1 MNVKNMF
8 LAAIASVGI
17 MAGSANATVTKG
29 VYVNVGGTADLTQ
42 TQHATAAGQP
52 SSQVG
57 HAQGFGG
64 NAAVG
69 YGFGNGLRVEV
80 EGLYLQ
86 SHVNRISPEIAH
98 GHDQSF
104 GGMANVLYDID
115 LKRNFGINSF
125 VTPYVGVGAGYLV
138 DQYNTH
144 TNPSASGITSIRG
157 AQGSFAYQGIVGA
170 SFDTGVPGLQA
181 FADYRMIGETMS
193 KDSYSNFDSHFD
205 HKFNH
210 TFNVGLR
217 FVFDTV
223 TEEAPVAPVVIPAP
237 APART
242 YLVFFD
248 WDKYNLKPTAKQ
260 VVDKAAEASRHT
272 AYTRILVNG
281 YSDTSSARGG
291 ISGKE
296 YNQKLSNIRAEH
308 VADELVAHGV
318 PSNQITVT
326 GFGQSH
332 LLVPTGPNVREPQN
346 RRVEIIIQ

>member
-1 MNVKNMF
+1 MF
-8 LAAIASVGI
+8 LAAIASVGL
-17 MAGSANATVTKG
+17 MVGSANATVTKG

-42 TQHATAAGQP
+42 TQHATASGYS

-104 GGMANVLYDID
+104 GGMVNVLYDID

-138 DQYNTH
+138 DQYNTRA
-144 TNPSASGITSIRG
+144 NNAGGISSIRG
-157 AQGSFAYQGIVGA
+157 AQGSFGYQGIVGA

-181 FADYRMIGETMS
+181 FADYRMIGQTMS
-193 KDSYSNFDSHFD
+193 KDSYSDFDSHFD

-217 FVFDTV
+217 YAFDTV
-223 TEEAPVAPVVIPAP
+223 SETVPVAPVVIPAP

-248 WDKYNLKPTAKQ
+248 WDKYDLNRTAKQ
-260 VVDKAAEASRHT
+260 VVDKAAEASRNT

-291 ISGKE
+291 VAGKE
-296 YNQKLSNIRAEH
+296 YNQKLSNVRAEH
-308 VADELVAHGV
+308 VADELIAKGV
-318 PSNQITVT
+318 PSKLITVT

-332 LLVPTGPNVREPQN
+332 LLVQTGPNVREPQN